1 MTDPIA
7 EKIAQEHPTDT
18 AYRAAEFI
26 ETYTGRKFYSLEPSA
41 ADVSVIDIAHALS
54 NQCRYS
60 GHTDSFYSTAQHCCI
75 LASYVENI
83 MHGSALDC
91 LQILIHDAAEAYLV
105 DLARPIKQHMP
116 EFRKWDK
123 KIQYVV
129 RDWLGLTDIAIPA
142 WQDDLD
148 TRIIVDERAQIMAD
162 SDNDWGMGGVSPL
175 GVKVEPWSAKMAE
188 QQFLFRFEAYYNGAF
203 TQHAY
208 LREAWG
214 VTGPRLQATSSDDA
228 KVSDLIEV
236 DLLGKVGRVK
246 LRSPDGMLIR
256 DTAAGKFPRP
266 AWKWMHGD
274 FNLIVPSQAE
284 IAKAY
289 AEQS

>member
-1 MTDPIA
+1 MTDSIA

-148 TRIIVDERAQIMAD
+148 TRISGAIAGKGPTRRPCSVLHQGEA
-162 SDNDWGMGGVSPL
+162 PL
-175 GVKVEPWSAKMAE
+175 GQLGLQGGAARRKSHEVEI
-188 QQFLFRFEAYYNGAF
+188 F
-203 TQHAY
+203 
-208 LREAWG
+208 
-214 VTGPRLQATSSDDA
+214 V
-228 KVSDLIEV
+228 
-236 DLLGKVGRVK
+236 
-246 LRSPDGMLIR
+246 RS
-256 DTAAGKFPRP
+256 RP
-266 AWKWMHGD
+266 ATNEKIHSHSTGE
-274 FNLIVPSQAE
+274 P
-284 IAKAY
+284 
-289 AEQS
+289 